1 MANRQGSAGSGDLE
15 RLTRRLQ
22 ITAYVSGGLVVLI
35 AMGLLTPAVGDIVL
49 YLFWPGLL
57 VLTVSSVGAV
67 VGRLLLAA
75 RRDELPVPE
84 GQSQD
89 WYQ

>member
-1 MANRQGSAGSGDLE
+1 MANPHGATGHLE

-22 ITAYVSGGLVVLI
+22 ITAYVSGVLVVLI
-35 AMGLLTPAVGDIVL
+35 AMGLLTPAVGIIAFL
-49 YLFWPGLL
+49 LFWPALL
-57 VLTVSSVGAV
+57 VLMVSSVGAV
-67 VGRLLLAA
+67 VGRLLMAA

-84 GQSQD
+84 SQSQD